1 MKFSSSKISELQK
14 LLEQSNNF
22 LILGH
27 QRPDGDC
34 AGSVLAWYNYLK
46 AQGKNAQAYLSE
58 RNGNLDFL
66 PNYYEAIFNYK
77 DIDIE
82 KFDCIITCDFNEL
95 HRGAL
100 KYISKEQIFKKDLTL
115 INIDHHVG
123 KSSWADLVFSDEEAS
138 STTMIIYEL
147 FKELKVDINSEIAT
161 CLLTG
166 LLTDTNF
173 LKNKATKNE
182 TFLVYNELLN
192 LGADEKTI
200 IYSLEKLSP
209 NIVQALG
216 ELLGQIYFNAEWQ
229 VAIIKVTKDIL
240 DKYHL
245 KEQDIELLYEL
256 LLKVSEYKVVL
267 LLKQTHKD
275 LKILKGSWRTRADI
289 DVGKLSAFMGGGGHK
304 KAAGFSV
311 QNYE

>member
-1 MKFSSSKISELQK
+1 MKFSPRKISELEK

-46 AQGKNAQAYLSE
+46 QQGKNPQAYLSE

-66 PNYYEAIFNYK
+66 ANYYEATFNYK
-77 DIDIE
+77 EINLD
-82 KFDCIITCDFNEL
+82 KLDCIITCDFNDL

-100 KYISKEQIFKKDLTL
+100 KYFSNDQIFKKELTL

-123 KSSWADLVFSDEEAS
+123 KSLWADLVFSHEEAS
-138 STTMIIYEL
+138 STTMIIYEI
-147 FKELKVDINSEIAT
+147 FKKLKVNINSDIAT

-173 LKNKATKNE
+173 LKNKATKDE
-182 TFLVYNELLN
+182 TFVVYEELLN
-192 LGADEKTI
+192 LGADEKQI

-209 NIVQALG
+209 NIIQALG
-216 ELLGQIYFNAEWQ
+216 ELLGKIHFNSHWQ
-229 VAIIKVTKDIL
+229 VAIVKVKKELL

-245 KEQDIELLYEL
+245 REQDIEILYEL

-267 LLKQTHKD
+267 LLKQTHENV
-275 LKILKGSWRTRADI
+275 KILKGSWRTREDI